1 MKSGSIE
8 NDRAERLLAR
18 KRNIL
23 MKPIGRAQLLKPL
36 LLAGKWILV
45 GTLVLYIPAATIAWV
60 SDYRTETHQYAAILL
75 SANAF
80 TGHDHWLPPIAF
92 LGSYPGW
99 TLYFNSRGLKIDY
112 IFSATF
118 ADFVRVLCDDRYQSI
133 VVVGHGSRS
142 HWKATDQEVSI
153 YDIGRLRNQFKRKH
167 GEWFQLTCGH
177 REFSD
182 IYIGDL
188 VMATGISYTYG
199 DQVSAIPLVIDAL
212 VPFKII
218 KAETRHRIGPRLPVQ

>member
-1 MKSGSIE
+1 MLT
-8 NDRAERLLAR
+8 R
-18 KRNIL
+18 
-23 MKPIGRAQLLKPL
+23 PIGRLRLLQPL
-36 LLAGKWILV
+36 LLVGKWVSVAILII
-45 GTLVLYIPAATIAWV
+45 YIPMATIAWI
-60 SDYRTETHQYAAILL
+60 SDWRTRTNQYAAILL
-75 SANAF
+75 SADAF
-80 TGHDHWLPPIAF
+80 TGYDHWLPPIAF

-99 TLYFNSRGLKIDY
+99 TLYFNSRGLKTDY

-118 ADFVRVLCDDRYQSI
+118 ADFVRVLCDDKYQSI

-142 HWKATDQEVSI
+142 HWKATDQDVSI
-153 YDIGRLRNQFKRKH
+153 YDIGRLQNQFKRKR

-188 VMATGISYTYG
+188 VMTSGISYTYG
-199 DQVSAIPLVIDAL
+199 DQVSTIPLVIDAL

-218 KAETRHRIGPRLPVQ
+218 KTETRHRIGPRLPAQ

>member
-1 MKSGSIE
+1 MNHEPDDHQATGKQKALRQ
-8 NDRAERLLAR
+8 NVFT
-18 KRNIL
+18 
-23 MKPIGRAQLLKPL
+23 KPIGRVKLLQPL
-36 LLAGKWILV
+36 LLAGKWILICA
-45 GTLVLYIPAATIAWV
+45 LIIYIPMATIAYI
-60 SDYRTETHQYAAILL
+60 SDWQTETHQYAAILL

-92 LGSYPGW
+92 VGSYPGW
-99 TLYFNSRGLKIDY
+99 TLYFNSRGLKTDY

-118 ADFVRVLCDDRYQSI
+118 ADFVRILCDDKYQS
-133 VVVGHGSRS
+133 VVLVGHGSRS
-142 HWKATDQEVSI
+142 HWKATDQDVSI
-153 YDIGRLRNQFKRKH
+153 YDIGRLRNQFKRKR

-188 VMATGISYTYG
+188 VMASRISYTYG
-199 DQVSAIPLVIDAL
+199 DQVSTIPLVIDAI

-218 KAETRHRIGPRLPVQ
+218 KTETRYRIDPRLQN